1 MSKARFLLRRIQAI
15 KNTQKT
21 TYAMKLVA
29 GAKLKKVQALIEGNR
44 LYEAKLLHSLKAL
57 NSDQFSSPLFE
68 GKHSEG
74 PVEVLAVVGSSR
86 GLCGALNTNIRR
98 FLHDFLAKKSN
109 PCKLFVIGRKLFE
122 GLQFS
127 KKFPII
133 DCVEDCPDIPSIKFA
148 QEINKK
154 LIDLF
159 FTDEV
164 GRVTIIYT
172 HFTSVLS
179 PKPAF
184 KLLLP
189 LKLELV
195 DGLQSSDSVLFEPSL
210 AEVADYL
217 IPRLLDTKMLEALL
231 ESKCSEQAMR
241 MVAMENATKNAGEL
255 AAKLTL
261 IANKLRQSSI
271 TSEILDI
278 IGGAEATKKES
289 QF

>member
-1 MSKARFLLRRIQAI
+1 M
-15 KNTQKT
+15 
-21 TYAMKLVA
+21 
-29 GAKLKKVQALIEGNR
+29 
-44 LYEAKLLHSLKAL
+44 
-57 NSDQFSSPLFE
+57 
-68 GKHSEG
+68 
-74 PVEVLAVVGSSR
+74 
-86 GLCGALNTNIRR
+86 
-98 FLHDFLAKKSN
+98 
-109 PCKLFVIGRKLFE
+109 
-122 GLQFS
+122 
-127 KKFPII
+127 
-133 DCVEDCPDIPSIKFA
+133 
-148 QEINKK
+148 
-154 LIDLF
+154 
-159 FTDEV
+159 
-164 GRVTIIYT
+164 TIIYT

-195 DGLQSSDSVLFEPSL
+195 GGVQSSDSVLFEPSL

>member
-1 MSKARFLLRRIQAI
+1 MF
-15 KNTQKT
+15 T
-21 TYAMKLVA
+21 
-29 GAKLKKVQALIEGNR
+29 LISHLFCLPN
-44 LYEAKLLHSLKAL
+44 LH
-57 NSDQFSSPLFE
+57 
-68 GKHSEG
+68 
-74 PVEVLAVVGSSR
+74 
-86 GLCGALNTNIRR
+86 
-98 FLHDFLAKKSN
+98 
-109 PCKLFVIGRKLFE
+109 
-122 GLQFS
+122 
-127 KKFPII
+127 
-133 DCVEDCPDIPSIKFA
+133 
-148 QEINKK
+148 INCC
-154 LIDLF
+154 
-159 FTDEV
+159 
-164 GRVTIIYT
+164 Y
-172 HFTSVLS
+172 
-179 PKPAF
+179 
-184 KLLLP
+184 P

-195 DGLQSSDSVLFEPSL
+195 DGLQSSDSVLFEPPL